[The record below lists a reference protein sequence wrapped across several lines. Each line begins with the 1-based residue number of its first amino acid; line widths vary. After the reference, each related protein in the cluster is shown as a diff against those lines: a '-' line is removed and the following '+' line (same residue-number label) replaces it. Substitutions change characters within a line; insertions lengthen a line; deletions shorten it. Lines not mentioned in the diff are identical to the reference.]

1 MIYYKSGEIRGSPNT
16 FYLKHAVPYSSFGLL
31 TCLPS
36 QTRVL
41 STKTITEAPKT
52 INPLKKSLSSKQ
64 YYRKRLTKLYS
75 QLRIR

>member
-1 MIYYKSGEIRGSPNT
+1 M
-16 FYLKHAVPYSSFGLL
+16 KHAVPYSSFGLL

-52 INPLKKSLSSKQ
+52 INPLKKKFKFKAVLQEKA
-64 YYRKRLTKLYS
+64 Y
-75 QLRIR
+75 